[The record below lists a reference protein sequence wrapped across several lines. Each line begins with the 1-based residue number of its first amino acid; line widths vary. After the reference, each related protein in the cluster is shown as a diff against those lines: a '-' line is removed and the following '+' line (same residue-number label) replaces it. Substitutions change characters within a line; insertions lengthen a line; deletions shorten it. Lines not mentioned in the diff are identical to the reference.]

1 MAHSPVILVV
11 EDEPAQR
18 EVLAYNIAAEGF
30 DVLTADSGDEAL
42 LIARETP
49 PDLIILDWM
58 LPNVSGIEVCRQ
70 LKSGTQTARIPVIM
84 LSARS
89 EEVDKIRGL
98 ETGADD
104 YVTKPYSLAELL
116 ARTRSQLR
124 RTRPSSVGETLE
136 YEDIKLDT
144 SAHRAFRGD
153 AQLNLGPTEFRL
165 LTAFMERPGRVW
177 SREQLLDRVWG
188 RDIYVDSRTVDVHVG
203 RLRKALG
210 GGGEDDPIRT
220 VRGAGYALG

>member
-104 YVTKPYSLAELL
+104 YVTKPYSLAELWP
-116 ARTRSQLR
+116 APAASCAAHGHLR
-124 RTRPSSVGETLE
+124 
-136 YEDIKLDT
+136 
-144 SAHRAFRGD
+144 
-153 AQLNLGPTEFRL
+153 
-165 LTAFMERPGRVW
+165 
-177 SREQLLDRVWG
+177 WG
-188 RDIYVDSRTVDVHVG
+188 RHWNMRISNSTPAHIAHSAVKHRLILG
-203 RLRKALG
+203 RLSF
-210 GGGEDDPIRT
+210 
-220 VRGAGYALG
+220 VC